1 MMNYCTECGAEVEG
15 DETWCHECGVRL
27 DQSEDT
33 GGGDG
38 NTLSQAVKIGALIFV
53 GIPILMIVLAV
64 IGTFALGLGENVE
77 TDTSPSDTITEPDTG
92 PASGDTE
99 PDTTSPSEDEDSTQG
114 ESTGE
119 QTEQEELQNEDYEGI
134 VEGFLSG
141 KGITVESISSRG
153 DTVLLSYRTAETTQ
167 SGLASEMG
175 TVAGAYSG
183 AIEQGWEKDAME
195 VTVLDLTGS
204 EIGSYNV
211 ETEWIRQWQRDE
223 ITRDEMSKKVL
234 QSLEVTET
242 SSDGGTGVGS
252 DGTTSGAD
260 YQIRIQYSG
269 EWSGA
274 VSAVSGS
281 RTIQGTGTETI
292 DISGNPDVI
301 SANAQKQTANRETL
315 TIQVL
320 QDGEIVR
327 ESQTN
332 AEYGIASVTYSSY

>member
-1 MMNYCTECGAEVEG
+1 MNYCTECGAEVEG
-15 DETWCHECGVRL
+15 DETWCHGCGVRL

-38 NTLSQAVKIGALIFV
+38 NTLSQAVIIGISLIVV
-53 GIPILMIVLAV
+53 GIPILIIVSAV
-64 IGTFALGLGENVE
+64 VGTFVLGLGENVE
-77 TDTSPSDTITEPDTG
+77 TDTSPSDTVTEPDTV
-92 PASGDTE
+92 
-99 PDTTSPSEDEDSTQG
+99 SPSEDEDPTQG

-119 QTEQEELQNEDYEGI
+119 QSGHNE
-134 VEGFLSG
+134 
-141 KGITVESISSRG
+141 
-153 DTVLLSYRTAETTQ
+153 
-167 SGLASEMG
+167 
-175 TVAGAYSG
+175 
-183 AIEQGWEKDAME
+183 
-195 VTVLDLTGS
+195 
-204 EIGSYNV
+204 
-211 ETEWIRQWQRDE
+211 
-223 ITRDEMSKKVL
+223 
-234 QSLEVTET
+234 
-242 SSDGGTGVGS
+242 GTGVGS
-252 DGTTSGAD
+252 DGTTSGAG

-281 RTIQGTGTETI
+281 RSIQGTGTETI